1 MSQSKKILI
10 KGINAAG
17 RTFRPSDW
25 AERMCGNL
33 CSFRNRRM
41 YYSPLL
47 RPAIVDGI
55 KCVYVDPRLSEL
67 HPNLYKEVTG
77 FAIENGLIQEEVEES

>member
-1 MSQSKKILI
+1 MNPSKKILI
-10 KGINAAG
+10 KGVNASG
-17 RTFRPSDW
+17 NPFRPSDW

-33 CSFRNRRM
+33 CTFRNRRM

-55 KCVYVDPRLSEL
+55 KCVYVDPKLAEM
-67 HPNLYKEVTG
+67 HPKLFQEVVN
-77 FAIENGLIQEEVEES
+77 FALQNGLTQEEVEES